1 MRTELYVFTMLPLP
15 FAGVS
20 EGFEWRREERTV
32 GAISLPQTIAAS
44 ALKAKSPIILLH
56 FPSLCCFNPFT
67 PIGRGGIHRDS
78 HRATAL
84 FLLIFVY
91 FISAKAYYI
100 ILDCIASV
108 FEQGQKGH
116 L

>member
-1 MRTELYVFTMLPLP
+1 MWPLP

-20 EGFEWRREERTV
+20 EGFEWRREEPTV

-56 FPSLCCFNPFT
+56 FLLFVASSRSPPSVEVEYIVPLIELPPYFC
-67 PIGRGGIHRDS
+67 
-78 HRATAL
+78 L
-84 FLLIFVY
+84 FLFI
-91 FISAKAYYI
+91 FISLKAYYI
-100 ILDCIASV
+100 ILGSIASV
-108 FEQGQKGH
+108 SEQGQKGH